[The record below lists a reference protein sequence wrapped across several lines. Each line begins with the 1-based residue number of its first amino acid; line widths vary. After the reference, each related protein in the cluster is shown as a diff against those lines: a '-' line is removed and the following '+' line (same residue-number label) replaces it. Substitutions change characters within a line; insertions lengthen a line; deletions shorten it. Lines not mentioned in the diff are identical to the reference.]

1 MLVIRVPQRR
11 GVVDERSRGPLGQVG
26 RRAEPCLEAFDLLT
40 GGMGRLGA
48 SIPASIVSLARA
60 VAVGTSPRALGE
72 PEARQVAPGRVRRSL
87 HRALAF
93 AFLADGH
100 ASLVDVGGGP
110 HGEGPGPRPPRP
122 GGPRRMG

>member
-48 SIPASIVSLARA
+48 SIPAPIVRLARA
-60 VAVGTSPRALGE
+60 IAARTGPRALDE
-72 PEARQVAPGRVRRSL
+72 PEAPQVASGRIGRSL
-87 HRALAF
+87 HRALALT
-93 AFLADGH
+93 FLADGH
-100 ASLVDVGGGP
+100 AGLVDFGGGP